1 MLTNEGIDETA
12 CFTLK
17 TEKPLTKC
25 ALYDAMED
33 KRVEAEMNENGVK
46 ITLPPYGSVF
56 LIAEEEGEKLPSLT
70 LEKELEGTYSIS
82 LSESVSENYVPYKET
97 DKLFNITGKNE
108 KPRFSGRIKY
118 ETHFEHSGKKAM
130 LDLGYVGEIAELKVN
145 GVDLG
150 CKITPPYVFDISS
163 AVREGENELEILVT
177 NSNVFALRDRFSTY
191 MRIEPSGLLGPVR
204 LFEYE

>member
-1 MLTNEGIDETA
+1 M
-12 CFTLK
+12 
-17 TEKPLTKC
+17 
-25 ALYDAMED
+25 
-33 KRVEAEMNENGVK
+33 K
-46 ITLPPYGSVF
+46 ITLSPYGSVF
-56 LIAEEEGEKLPSLT
+56 LIAEDEGERAPQITS
-70 LEKELEGTYSIS
+70 EKELECRYSIS

-118 ETHFEHSGKKAM
+118 ETHFEHSGKNAM

-150 CKITPPYVFDISS
+150 YKITPPYVFDISS
-163 AVREGENELEILVT
+163 AAREGKNKLEILVT

-204 LFEYE
+204 GFEYE